1 MVLQK
6 IREKMSTEAI
16 IGMTICL
23 SVTFGGFLVFLVI
36 ALRADKD
43 EDPET
48 GETA

>member
-1 MVLQK
+1 
-6 IREKMSTEAI
+6 MSTEAI
-16 IGMTICL
+16 IGMAICL

-48 GETA
+48 GESA